1 LYHHNLGKNI
11 MKINRQDAGDIAN
24 LALQVKLV
32 PAAKSYKETHTN
44 KFADLLLMRVPEDIR
59 AMLDTPSG
67 NYLSQQSMVYVVA
80 EDGRTGTIDLGFRMI
95 PIAQSRSYG
104 GERVPVTNEEFESM
118 MKYGEE
124 LRAKNE
130 EIRVIQH
137 QIISRI
143 VNRSPTKVKESWPE
157 LASLVDQVMNGK
169 MGALPAPLYNK
180 LNNDLGLPPD
190 LNSVSE

>member
-1 LYHHNLGKNI
+1 